1 MKLRKALSLETAE
14 KMPLL
19 GISEIVGDCI
29 AKPGK
34 WIIKAILQKKEK
46 KIKQILMG
54 VDIGRVPVHTTHDSQ
69 TGN

>member
-19 GISEIVGDCI
+19 GISEIAGDCT

-34 WIIKAILQKKEK
+34 WIIKAILEKKK

>member
-19 GISEIVGDCI
+19 GISEIAGDCT

-34 WIIKAILQKKEK
+34 WIIKAILEK
-46 KIKQILMG
+46 KKK
-54 VDIGRVPVHTTHDSQ
+54 
-69 TGN
+69 N